1 MNAEQRKQLEN
12 LHRHIEWL
20 DADAY
25 ARQLAKT
32 KDPQAV
38 FDLIRRGD
46 TTGFACALK
55 NGLPPDLAD
64 RNGMTMLHHAAGH
77 DARLIAAM
85 LTDKANATPWAR
97 DKYGRL
103 PLDVARECA
112 HADMGDRLERITYPS
127 LFLEERDGPVDREV
141 IERYEAKRKE
151 LGSPDTRPA
160 YAQSVGFRGAV
171 SLSKERS
178 RDETGRTR

>member
-1 MNAEQRKQLEN
+1 MNEEQRKHFEN
-12 LHRHIEWL
+12 LHRHIDWL
-20 DADAY
+20 DANAY

-46 TTGFACALK
+46 TTGGACALK
-55 NGLPPDLAD
+55 NGLPLDLTD

-77 DARLIAAM
+77 DARLIAAV
-85 LTDKANATPWAR
+85 LTEKANAAPWAR

-112 HADMGDRLERITYPS
+112 HAEMSDRLERITYPS
-127 LFLEERDGPVDREV
+127 LFLEERDSPVDRQT
-141 IERYEAKRKE
+141 IGRYEAKRKE
-151 LGSPDTRPA
+151 LRSPDTRPR
-160 YAQSVGFRGAV
+160 YAQDVGFRGAV
-171 SLSKERS
+171 SLSRG
-178 RDETGRTR
+178 RDRTRLER